1 MKLAILCSGQAGQRR
16 DMMDALFAA
25 PESRTVLAAAS
36 ELLQQDFVTWWRGL
50 SEADLYRNVPAQFA
64 IAVYQL
70 AAWRRIAA
78 YLPPPVVVAGYSV
91 GELPAYFVAGA
102 LDEYT
107 TLRLIRER
115 AALMDEV
122 AGSGEEGGS
131 CMLLWRGRT
140 SPRAAALRQQ
150 AMRDCNVHVAIRR
163 REGEEVLAGRA
174 QAMRRFIATPGIA
187 HPDSVVLPV
196 SVPSHTP
203 ELAAAAERFRLV
215 LEGSSLAVPQTVV
228 LAGIDGS
235 PVRSREQAIAALSS
249 QIARTVR
256 WDLCVDALAERGV
269 DVALELGPGNDLAKL
284 LEASQAAI
292 PARSI
297 EEFASLDAVAVWT
310 RHHQR

>member
-25 PESRTVLAAAS
+25 PPSRTVLAAAS
-36 ELLQQDFVTWWRGL
+36 ELLQQDFVSWWHGL
-50 SEADLYRNVPAQFA
+50 SDADLYRNINAQFA

-70 AAWRRIAA
+70 AAWRCIAPC
-78 YLPPPVVVAGYSV
+78 LPPPAAVAGYSV

-115 AALMDEV
+115 ATLMDEA

-140 SPRAAALRQQ
+140 SPHTAVLRQQ

-163 REGEEVLAGRA
+163 REGEEVLAGQA

-187 HPDSVVLPV
+187 HPDRVALPV

-203 ELAAAAERFRLV
+203 ELAAAVERFRRV
-215 LEGSSLAVPQTVV
+215 LEDSSLAAPQVVV
-228 LAGIDGS
+228 LAGIDGA
-235 PVRSREQAIAALSS
+235 PVRSREQGIAALSS

-256 WDLCVDALAERGV
+256 WDLCMDALAELGIN
-269 DVALELGPGNDLAKL
+269 VALELGPGNDLAKL
-284 LEASQAAI
+284 LEASQATI

-297 EEFASLDAVAVWT
+297 EEFASLDAVAAWT
-310 RHHQR
+310 QHHPG